1 MVEVVR
7 SPFVQTLFADVDDED
22 AYFSGF
28 GRNNPF
34 ALRGAGKGAAPF
46 QTAAYSPGQ
55 IFDPYRY
62 TGFGQRPDAEVD
74 DTGLETGDSVFGDT
88 SFTGADD
95 DDFGTVNL
103 TTPITTTGATTT
115 GATDDTGISAE
126 EASAVLGNIDFS
138 QDDVSLSDFTGGTDY
153 SLNSQDPTPDYAMD
167 ANGNIVDIG
176 YGPGEVDP
184 SLALAAGYKP
194 ITTEEYLKADVNDI
208 PINNFLTNTTDT
220 TPDVAFGVGTDIYGN
235 PVTNVIDVGY
245 GPGEVDPAL
254 ADAAGYSDPVTTSTD
269 AITSY
274 IEDYT
279 KPAADAE
286 DLAAAEGYD
295 EAAYGGQV
303 ADSQVPIVESSY
315 DAEAYGEQVADTT
328 TDFSPPDNGLPTFA
342 SYYEAI
348 DAGYLGKP
356 VNIGT
361 PSSGYAANV
370 IAQSGDGYIGNGQYE
385 TAATDSGGTVSET
398 ISNVGDAISSGVS
411 TVGETLSDIGSGVVD
426 VATDIGEG
434 LYEAG
439 SAVVGAVSD
448 TASAIGS
455 GISDAVESI
464 SDWFSGGSDDDDD
477 DDGGGGGGG
486 SSGGGGGGGCFLTTA
501 VVERRGE
508 ADNGPTLT
516 KLRNFR
522 DTYMANMP
530 DIIEEYYIVAP
541 KIVASIP
548 KEHNDWDWIGKQVDL
563 SVSHIDKGD
572 LDSAF
577 QTYKA
582 MVEKLKKDWINKG
595 EQNG

>member
-7 SPFVQTLFADVDDED
+7 SPFVAPLFADIDDED

-62 TGFGQRPDAEVD
+62 TGFGQKPEVEGKGKAD
-74 DTGLETGDSVFGDT
+74 DTGLITGGSVFGDG
-88 SFTGADD
+88 SDS
-95 DDFGTVNL
+95 DFGTVNL
-103 TTPITTTGATTT
+103 TTPVTSTGDT
-115 GATDDTGISAE
+115 GTSTGDTGISAA
-126 EASAVLGNIDFS
+126 EASEVLGNIDFS
-138 QDDVSLSDFTGGTDY
+138 QTDVSLSDFTGGTDF
-153 SLNSQDPTPDYAMD
+153 SLNSQDPTPEYAMD

-184 SLALAAGYKP
+184 ALAKAAGYER
-194 ITTEEYLKADVNDI
+194 ISTSDYLKAGVNDI
-208 PINNFLTNTTDT
+208 PVNNFLKNTTDT
-220 TPDVAFGVGTDIYGN
+220 TPDVSFGMGTDIYGN
-235 PVTNVIDVGY
+235 PVTNIIDVGY

-254 ADAAGYSDPVTTSTD
+254 ADAAGYTDPVTTSTD

-279 KPAADAE
+279 KPAADAD

-303 ADSQVPIVESSY
+303 AQSKVPTVESDY
-315 DAEAYGEQVADTT
+315 DAEAYGDQVTDTT
-328 TDFSPPDNGLPTFA
+328 TDFSPPNNGLPTFA

-348 DAGYLGKP
+348 DAGYLGKA

-361 PSSGYAANV
+361 PSTGYAANV
-370 IAQSGDGYIGNGQYE
+370 IANSGDGYIGNGQYQ

-398 ISNVGDAISSGVS
+398 ISTVGDAISSGVS
-411 TVGETLSDIGSGVVD
+411 TVGQTLSDIGTSAVDVVTNIGEDLYEAGEAAVGAVGDAATAVGETLSDIGS
-426 VATDIGEG
+426 DII
-434 LYEAG
+434 
-439 SAVVGAVSD
+439 D
-448 TASAIGS
+448 FFT
-455 GISDAVESI
+455 
-464 SDWFSGGSDDDDD
+464 GGSDDDD
-477 DDGGGGGGG
+477 DDGGGGGGDDDD
-486 SSGGGGGGGCFLTTA
+486 CFLTTA

-563 SVSHIDKGD
+563 SVRHIDKGD

-582 MVEKLKKDWINKG
+582 MVEN
-595 EQNG
+595 

>member
-7 SPFVQTLFADVDDED
+7 SPFVAPLFADIDDED

-34 ALRGAGKGAAPF
+34 ALRGAGRGAAPI
-46 QTAAYSPGQ
+46 QIASYSPGQ

-62 TGFGQRPDAEVD
+62 TGFGQRPEVEGKGKAD
-74 DTGLETGDSVFGDT
+74 DTGLITSGSVFGDG
-88 SFTGADD
+88 SDS
-95 DDFGTVNL
+95 DFGTVNL
-103 TTPITTTGATTT
+103 TTPVTTTGTAGTST
-115 GATDDTGISAE
+115 GDTGISAA
-126 EASAVLGNIDFS
+126 EASEVLGNIDFS
-138 QDDVSLSDFTGGTDY
+138 QTDVSLSDFTGGTDF
-153 SLNSQDPTPDYAMD
+153 SLNSQDPTPEYAMD

-184 SLALAAGYKP
+184 ALAKAAGYER
-194 ITTEEYLKADVNDI
+194 ISASDYLKAGVNDI
-208 PINNFLTNTTDT
+208 PVNNFLKNTTDT
-220 TPDVAFGVGTDIYGN
+220 TPDVSFGMGTDIYGN
-235 PVTNVIDVGY
+235 PVTNIIDVGY

-254 ADAAGYSDPVTTSTD
+254 ADAAGYTDPVTTTSN

-279 KPAADAE
+279 KPAPDAD

-303 ADSQVPIVESSY
+303 ADSQVDIVESDY
-315 DAEAYGEQVADTT
+315 DAEAYGDQVTDTT
-328 TDFSPPDNGLPTFA
+328 TDFSPPNNGLPTFA

-348 DAGYLGKP
+348 DAGYLGKA

-361 PSSGYAANV
+361 PSTGYAANV
-370 IAQSGDGYIGNGQYE
+370 IANSGDGYIGNGQYQ

-411 TVGETLSDIGSGVVD
+411 TVGQTLSDIGSGAVDVVTNIGEDLYEVGSAAVGAVGDAASAVGETLSDIGS
-426 VATDIGEG
+426 DII
-434 LYEAG
+434 
-439 SAVVGAVSD
+439 D
-448 TASAIGS
+448 FFT
-455 GISDAVESI
+455 
-464 SDWFSGGSDDDDD
+464 GGSDDDD
-477 DDGGGGGGG
+477 DDGGGGGGDDDD
-486 SSGGGGGGGCFLTTA
+486 CFLTTA

-577 QTYKA
+577 QTYKG

>member
-7 SPFVQTLFADVDDED
+7 SPFVQTLFADIDDED

-34 ALRGAGKGAAPF
+34 ALRGAGRGAAPI
-46 QTAAYSPGQ
+46 QTASYSPGQ

-62 TGFGQRPDAEVD
+62 TGFGQIPDAEVE
-74 DTGLETGDSVFGDT
+74 DTGLGTGDSVFGDT
-88 SFTGADD
+88 SFTGTDD
-95 DDFGTVNL
+95 DDFGAVNL
-103 TTPITTTGATTT
+103 TTPITTTDTTGTTT
-115 GATDDTGISAE
+115 GTGISAE
-126 EASAVLGNIDFS
+126 EASEVLGNIDFS
-138 QDDVSLSDFTGGTDY
+138 QPDVSLSDFTGEEDSNKITVNNFLKNTTDT
-153 SLNSQDPTPDYAMD
+153 TPDVAFGIGEDIY
-167 ANGNIVDIG
+167 GNPVTNIIDVG

-184 SLALAAGYKP
+184 SLASAAGYTDP
-194 ITTEEYLKADVNDI
+194 VPTTTEN
-208 PINNFLTNTTDT
+208 
-220 TPDVAFGVGTDIYGN
+220 
-235 PVTNVIDVGY
+235 
-245 GPGEVDPAL
+245 
-254 ADAAGYSDPVTTSTD
+254 
-269 AITSY
+269 ITSY
-274 IEDYT
+274 IEDFT
-279 KPAADAE
+279 KPAPDAE

-303 ADSQVPIVESSY
+303 ADSQVPVVESSY

-361 PSSGYAANV
+361 PSSGYAVNV
-370 IAQSGDGYIGNGQYE
+370 IANDGDGYIGNGKYE

-398 ISNVGDAISSGVS
+398 ISNVGDAISTGVS

-439 SAVVGAVSD
+439 AAAVGAVGD
-448 TASAIGS
+448 AASAVGS
-455 GISDAVESI
+455 AVTETVSNVL
-464 SDWFSGGSDDDDD
+464 DFFSGGSDDDDD

-486 SSGGGGGGGCFLTTA
+486 SSGGGGGGCFLTTA

-508 ADNGPTLT
+508 EDNGPTLT

-522 DTYMANMP
+522 DTYMASMP

-577 QTYKA
+577 QTYKG
-582 MVEKLKKDWINKG
+582 MVDKLKKDWINKG

>member
-7 SPFVQTLFADVDDED
+7 SPFVAPLFADIDDED

-34 ALRGAGKGAAPF
+34 ALRGAGKGAAPI
-46 QTAAYSPGQ
+46 QTASYSPGQ

-62 TGFGQRPDAEVD
+62 TGFGQKPDAEVD

-88 SFTGADD
+88 SFTGADT

-103 TTPITTTGATTT
+103 TTTDTTTT

-138 QDDVSLSDFTGGTDY
+138 QTDVSLSDFTGGTDY

-184 SLALAAGYKP
+184 ALAEAAGYKP

-220 TPDVAFGVGTDIYGN
+220 TPDVSFGMGTDIYGN

-254 ADAAGYSDPVTTSTD
+254 ADAAGYTDPVTTTSN
-269 AITSY
+269 AITTY

-279 KPAADAE
+279 KPAPDAD

-303 ADSQVPIVESSY
+303 SESPLSGINLGDLETQIIESSY

-328 TDFSPPDNGLPTFA
+328 TDFSPPNNGLPTFA

-348 DAGYLGKP
+348 DAGYLGQP

-370 IAQSGDGYIGNGQYE
+370 IANAGDGYIGNGQYE

-398 ISNVGDAISSGVS
+398 ISNVGDAISTGVS

-439 SAVVGAVSD
+439 AAAVGAVGD
-448 TASAIGS
+448 AASAVGS
-455 GISDAVESI
+455 AVTETVSNVL
-464 SDWFSGGSDDDDD
+464 DFFTGGSDDDDD
-477 DDGGGGGGG
+477 DDGGDDD
-486 SSGGGGGGGCFLTTA
+486 GCFLTTA

-577 QTYKA
+577 KTYKG
-582 MVEKLKKDWINKG
+582 MVDKLKKDWINKG

>member
-7 SPFVQTLFADVDDED
+7 SPFVQTLFADIDDED

-34 ALRGAGKGAAPF
+34 ALRGAGRGAAPI
-46 QTAAYSPGQ
+46 QTASYSPGQ

-74 DTGLETGDSVFGDT
+74 DTGLGTGDSVFGDT
-88 SFTGADD
+88 SFTGADT
-95 DDFGTVNL
+95 DDFGAVNL
-103 TTPITTTGATTT
+103 TTTDTTDTTGTTT
-115 GATDDTGISAE
+115 DTGISAE
-126 EASAVLGNIDFS
+126 EASEVLGNIDFS
-138 QDDVSLSDFTGGTDY
+138 QTDVSLSDFTGGTDY
-153 SLNSQDPTPDYAMD
+153 SLNSQDTTPDYAMD
-167 ANGNIVDIG
+167 ANGNIVDMG

-194 ITTEEYLKADVNDI
+194 ISTEEYLQADVNDI
-208 PINNFLTNTTDT
+208 PVNNFLTNTTDT

-235 PVTNVIDVGY
+235 PVTNIIDVGY

-254 ADAAGYSDPVTTSTD
+254 ADAAGYTDPVTTSTEN
-269 AITSY
+269 ITSY

-279 KPAADAE
+279 KPAPDAD

-303 ADSQVPIVESSY
+303 SESPLSGINLGDLETQIIESDY
-315 DAEAYGEQVADTT
+315 DAEAYGDQVADTT

-348 DAGYLGKP
+348 DAGYLGQP

-361 PSSGYAANV
+361 PSSGYTQNV
-370 IAQSGDGYIGNGQYE
+370 IAQTNDGYLGNGVYE

-398 ISNVGDAISSGVS
+398 ISNVGDAISTGVS

-455 GISDAVESI
+455 GISGAVESVV
-464 SDWFSGGSDDDDD
+464 DFFSGGSDDDDD
-477 DDGGGGGGG
+477 GGGDSG
-486 SSGGGGGGGCFLTTA
+486 SSGGCFLTTA

-508 ADNGPTLT
+508 EDNGPTLT

-563 SVSHIDKGD
+563 SISHIDKGD

-577 QTYKA
+577 QTYKG
-582 MVEKLKKDWINKG
+582 MVDKLKKDWINKG